1 MRNRWRDLLFGLR
14 LLWKNPGFTSIAVL
28 ALALGIGAN
37 TAIFSVVYAT
47 LLAPLPYNQPDRIV
61 MVWSKVNT
69 RNNGVSA
76 GDFLD
81 WQRQNTTFESIAA
94 WTGRQMSLST
104 SAHPEQVQAEPCTPG
119 FLHVLGQPFL
129 MGRDFLPEEG
139 QLGKDL
145 EVILTYRLW
154 KNRFGG
160 DKNILGQQVRM
171 DGKQYTVVGVLAPGA
186 TDRVQSELYVP
197 LAFKPE
203 QLNHE
208 FHWILV
214 LARLK
219 PGVTVAQAN
228 ADMDSVTRHIAA
240 EYPKS
245 NQGWSASVEPL
256 QNDFLNRDVIRALWI
271 LLGAVGFVLL
281 IACANVANLLLARGT
296 ARQKEVAIRGALG
309 ATSAQIFS
317 QFLTESV
324 ALASIGGVLGIAL
337 AWAFLRGI
345 VALMPPFTL
354 PSEADV
360 TLNIPVLLFTLAA
373 TMLSGILFG
382 CAPAFQ
388 AVRLNLNDTLK
399 EGGRS
404 GSGSGNHKVRYA
416 LVLTE
421 FALALTLLAA
431 AGIAIHGFWSL
442 THVDMGFR
450 TDHVLKFDLPM
461 PADRLKTPEEMT
473 AFYRNLI
480 ERVQA
485 LPGVVSASAST
496 GIPIYGTSFGM
507 PFDIV
512 GRAVTDRSQRPGAG
526 FNMVSPG
533 YFQTFGIRIAKGRAF
548 TEADVAGGAP
558 VAIVNSNFVKKYF
571 PDTDPLTQRL
581 AVEQIVPGTA
591 KLGDAIQ
598 WQIVGVY
605 ENVRN
610 GGPKDGGFPEID
622 VPFAQSPEPGV
633 TMAVRTLSQPE
644 SLSKSIAAVIQSL
657 DPDLPMAE
665 VKTMDQVLDESM
677 GGDRFGA
684 VLFATFAG
692 VALLLAAFGIYGV
705 MSFAVAQ
712 RTHEI
717 GLRMALG
724 AAPSQVL
731 GLILREGMTL
741 GLIGLVIGF
750 FGAWGAGRLMKG
762 LFYGSGSLDIPAFSA
777 VGVVLLLS
785 ALIACYVP
793 ARRATQVDPVTAL
806 RQD

>member
-1 MRNRWRDLLFGLR
+1 
-14 LLWKNPGFTSIAVL
+14 
-28 ALALGIGAN
+28 
-37 TAIFSVVYAT
+37 
-47 LLAPLPYNQPDRIV
+47 
-61 MVWSKVNT
+61 
-69 RNNGVSA
+69 
-76 GDFLD
+76 
-81 WQRQNTTFESIAA
+81 
-94 WTGRQMSLST
+94 
-104 SAHPEQVQAEPCTPG
+104 
-119 FLHVLGQPFL
+119 
-129 MGRDFLPEEG
+129 
-139 QLGKDL
+139 
-145 EVILTYRLW
+145 
-154 KNRFGG
+154 
-160 DKNILGQQVRM
+160 
-171 DGKQYTVVGVLAPGA
+171 
-186 TDRVQSELYVP
+186 
-197 LAFKPE
+197 
-203 QLNHE
+203 
-208 FHWILV
+208 
-214 LARLK
+214 
-219 PGVTVAQAN
+219 
-228 ADMDSVTRHIAA
+228 
-240 EYPKS
+240 
-245 NQGWSASVEPL
+245 
-256 QNDFLNRDVIRALWI
+256 
-271 LLGAVGFVLL
+271 
-281 IACANVANLLLARGT
+281 
-296 ARQKEVAIRGALG
+296 
-309 ATSAQIFS
+309 
-317 QFLTESV
+317 
-324 ALASIGGVLGIAL
+324 
-337 AWAFLRGI
+337 
-345 VALMPPFTL
+345 
-354 PSEADV
+354 
-360 TLNIPVLLFTLAA
+360 
-373 TMLSGILFG
+373 
-382 CAPAFQ
+382 
-388 AVRLNLNDTLK
+388 
-399 EGGRS
+399 
-404 GSGSGNHKVRYA
+404 
-416 LVLTE
+416 
-421 FALALTLLAA
+421 
-431 AGIAIHGFWSL
+431 
-442 THVDMGFR
+442 
-450 TDHVLKFDLPM
+450 M

-512 GRAVTDRSQRPGAG
+512 GRAVADRSQRPGAG
-526 FNMVSPG
+526 FNMVSSG